1 MNELSG
7 LIEIIFPG
15 SKIARNKTLG
25 GRKLGGITNYGLKKY
40 FLQNVFDWWK
50 VKNILLFVLT
60 NFLIIFLIV
69 SYWIH
74 MYFSIKRL
82 LVAWRERPYILSTF
96 MWYINA
102 EVVLGKLK
110 ETLKHLF
117 TLINKC
123 KNQRTAKTLI
133 DIY

>member
-7 LIEIIFPG
+7 LIGIVFPG

-74 MYFSIKRL
+74 MYFFIKRML
-82 LVAWRERPYILSTF
+82 AAWREGPCILSTF
-96 MWYINA
+96 VWYINA
-102 EVVLGKLK
+102 EIVLGKLK
-110 ETLKHLF
+110 ETLKHLL
-117 TLINKC
+117 TLINKW